1 MAKKHRFMML
11 EDLVQDDRGTDILS
25 SIGIYGTKHFIKK
38 PEHCDE
44 CGSSKIEAL
53 EVLGA
58 STRPLFWE
66 CRMCEKLWLI
76 YTKLYTE
83 VRLNKMR
90 GTYSNPND
98 WGPGIDKQFN

>member
-58 STRPLFWE
+58 SKRPLFWE
-66 CRMCEKLWLI
+66 CRVCEKLWLI
-76 YTKLYTE
+76 FTKLYTE
-83 VRLNKMR
+83 IRLNKVR
-90 GTYSNPND
+90 GTYTNPND
-98 WGPGIDKQFN
+98 WGPDIEKQLN